1 MKSFKNFVMYCVSSI
16 ALKIQI
22 FPDDENEWSEIKSCE
37 PLILMGP
44 KRRLV
49 HLKRLCNMRLKRRMS
64 TVVDCSLADSS
75 ISEFSDT
82 KPLLDVDCSIL
93 DYAEIADDDCEVV
106 ADVDLWDELPSEE
119 GVDDVEIEP
128 PPFERSEE
136 VIAAIHDSVAKW
148 RSPGYN
154 THIPGYGTSR
164 ATHYRR
170 EALRKEAVLAASSSH
185 CMDKYLKKVDYADD
199 IIETPVCAPCDES
212 VVPVNCTHR
221 EAVE

>member
-1 MKSFKNFVMYCVSSI
+1 
-16 ALKIQI
+16 
-22 FPDDENEWSEIKSCE
+22 
-37 PLILMGP
+37 
-44 KRRLV
+44 
-49 HLKRLCNMRLKRRMS
+49 MRLKRRMS

-136 VIAAIHDSVAKW
+136 VIAAIHDSVVICCLH
-148 RSPGYN
+148 S
-154 THIPGYGTSR
+154 
-164 ATHYRR
+164 
-170 EALRKEAVLAASSSH
+170 
-185 CMDKYLKKVDYADD
+185 
-199 IIETPVCAPCDES
+199 IIL
-212 VVPVNCTHR
+212 
-221 EAVE
+221 